1 MKRTIP
7 LKLFLSIVFLIA
19 IVGCA
24 TTSDVKDAATSDAP
38 PVITGIQVLDN
49 QVVITSNTAFS
60 YTLYSTADPY
70 KTTIEIPDMT
80 AGPYNK
86 KIVSDKP
93 FITEIIPQETD
104 SPKKAVL
111 IDIVF
116 PAPSTVVPMYKDTA
130 LTLVIRRDEPA
141 AQNAAPAVVAE
152 TKEPASAP
160 KTSAEPP
167 AMPNAPARAENTTP
181 MQKAT
186 EINSITLQKTSDA
199 VKVMVKGNGTM
210 TPNVFPVDDRVVVD
224 IPDVSLNAE
233 VPATVIAPLKG
244 IRAGKHKDKVRLVLD
259 LREKTKYDMAA
270 SGNTVVISL
279 GRVDMPIQ
287 ATAPAG
293 TGEKNSTPVIS
304 SSELA
309 KLEEGKYTGKRV
321 SLDFQDADIIPIF
334 RLLADISGYNIVV
347 NPGIS
352 GKITLKLNNVPWDQA
367 LDLML
372 RTFSL
377 SKIVDGNIIRIVPTA
392 IVAKELDELAKAKKA
407 AEEAGELRTRIFPV
421 NYADLSKLKDAIDKA
436 KVISSRGSITLDER
450 ASSIIINDLESNI
463 EKIGALIKEIDQE
476 YMQARQVMIE
486 AKIVEVT
493 STYTKDLGIEWGV
506 FFKNPPTLGDHN
518 FFLNRSGTG
527 EAQTTT
533 GDGSVSTLVQPLVNL
548 PASSTMGQIG
558 FGYINRAAT
567 LALNLKLSA
576 MEQLL
581 KGKVISNPK
590 IMTMNNQEAKIT
602 QGSTI
607 YIESTVAGSTTP
619 SFTAV
624 DAVLSLTVKP
634 RIAPGGA
641 IFMDLD
647 ITKDQPGPLVGTNV
661 SILKNTAKT
670 SVLVNNGDTIVIGGI
685 FKQSENLTDNSIPG
699 LSKIP
704 LLGRFLFNR
713 EQNVENNTEILI
725 FVTPRVVDF
734 NALR

>member
-1 MKRTIP
+1 MKKNIL
-7 LKLFLSIVFLIA
+7 LKLFLSIVLLISV
-19 IVGCA
+19 VGCA
-24 TTSDVKDAATSDAP
+24 TTSGVMEAELSDAAA
-38 PVITGIQVLDN
+38 VITDIQVLDN
-49 QVVITSNTAFS
+49 KLMVTSNKPFT
-60 YTLYSTADPY
+60 YTMYSTADPY
-70 KTTIEIPDMT
+70 KTTVEIPDMN
-80 AGPYNK
+80 AGSFNK
-86 KIVSDKP
+86 KIVSDKSG
-93 FITEIIPQETD
+93 ITEIVPEQMESPRKAVVIEVIFSEPSKVVPVYNDNTLTLAIKQEAPVSRSETPVVVSEVKAPVNTPQAPSESPVKTD
-104 SPKKAVL
+104 SPMV
-111 IDIVF
+111 
-116 PAPSTVVPMYKDTA
+116 
-130 LTLVIRRDEPA
+130 
-141 AQNAAPAVVAE
+141 
-152 TKEPASAP
+152 
-160 KTSAEPP
+160 
-167 AMPNAPARAENTTP
+167 

-186 EINSITLQKTSDA
+186 EINSIEIQKTADA
-199 VKVMVKGNGTM
+199 VKILIKGNGSM
-210 TPNVFPVDDRVVVD
+210 MPNVFPVDERIVVD
-224 IPDVSLNAE
+224 IPYVSMNAII
-233 VPATVIAPLKG
+233 PSATIAPLKS
-244 IRAGKHKDKVRLVLD
+244 IRAGKHTDKVRLVVD
-259 LREKTKYDMAA
+259 LKEKTKYDVAS
-270 SGNTVVISL
+270 SGNTIIVSL
-279 GRVDMPIQ
+279 KRDDASAQPSVSEGV
-287 ATAPAG
+287 AS
-293 TGEKNSTPVIS
+293 KS
-304 SSELA
+304 SNTVNASLEPA
-309 KLEEGKYTGKRV
+309 KLEEGKYAGKRV

-367 LDLML
+367 LDLLL

-377 SKIVDGNIIRIVPTA
+377 SKIVDGNIIRVVPTA
-392 IVAKELDELAKAKKA
+392 VVAKELDDLAKAKKA
-407 AEEAGELRTRIFPV
+407 GEEAGELRTRIFPV
-421 NYADLSKLKDAIDKA
+421 NYADLAKLKDAIDKA
-436 KVISSRGSITLDER
+436 KIVSSRGSITLDER
-450 ASSIIINDLESNI
+450 ASSIIINDLEPNI
-463 EKIGALIKEIDQE
+463 EKVGALIGEIDQE

-493 STYTKDLGIEWGV
+493 STYTKDLGIEWGA

-518 FFLNRSGTG
+518 FFINRDGTG
-527 EAQTTT
+527 SAQTTT
-533 GDGSVSTLVQPLVNL
+533 GDGSISTLVTPLVNL

-685 FKQSENLTDNSIPG
+685 FKQSENATDNSIPG

-725 FVTPRVVDF
+725 FVTPRMIEF